1 MMKPLSSFLQGS
13 RWICY
18 LSLLVLG
25 IVIVLWLG
33 INRRN
38 LHVYFENYKRRNQ
51 ETAKVKALR
60 KRINDLTEEKH
71 LLESACE
78 ENEIAVR
85 NKFPMARPG
94 ERIVRVER
102 SDFSSMK

>member
-18 LSLLVLG
+18 LSLLILG
-25 IVIVLWLG
+25 IVITLWLG

-51 ETAKVKALR
+51 EMAKVKALR
-60 KRINDLTEEKH
+60 KRIINLTEEK
-71 LLESACE
+71 LLMESARE

-85 NKFPMARPG
+85 NKFPMARQG

-102 SDFSSMK
+102 SDSSSSK